1 MESNNLQARQLKQLI
16 TDKIRRGKQALSL
29 MTWSKLSFT
38 LDSLITAGV
47 VGGAALVGA
56 MAVGAVA
63 LLGAGVIKLASK
75 R

>member
-1 MESNNLQARQLKQLI
+1 MIKVL
-16 TDKIRRGKQALSL
+16 
-29 MTWSKLSFT
+29 FT